1 MLASFEW
8 LQAESKT
15 EIGRRLLARAAKK
28 PPSARELWAL
38 GRLGNRTALYGS
50 LDRLI
55 PADEAAAWLEAIL
68 AMQLPPTENL
78 GYCLVLLAQ
87 YTGDRARDV
96 PEALREQVAR
106 ALRELPN
113 AGRLVEWLSDPERHL
128 ERAEESWMVGES
140 LPSGLVLTA
149 SVKHAMLQPCDCA
162 KSGGGW

>member
-1 MLASFEW
+1 M
-8 LQAESKT
+8 
-15 EIGRRLLARAAKK
+15 G
-28 PPSARELWAL
+28 P

-78 GYCLVLLAQ
+78 GYCMVLLAQ

-128 ERAEESWMVGES
+128 ERAEESWMVGEL

-149 SVKHAMLQPCDCA
+149 SV
-162 KSGGGW
+162 